1 MDWEESVPN
10 IIHKTRRCGIGILSA
25 ELGNVDFLPEKKKV
39 SQRSCYPLSNTVVIV
54 TTKNIAKLNPHRHE
68 SPNFHKYLRI

>member
-25 ELGNVDFLPEKKKV
+25 ELGNVDFLPEKKK
-39 SQRSCYPLSNTVVIV
+39 SLKEAATHFQTQLSLSRPRILQNLTL
-54 TTKNIAKLNPHRHE
+54 TATKAQIFTNI
-68 SPNFHKYLRI
+68 